1 MGCSRC
7 GICCRLFLINLTEE
21 EYRSKKYKT
30 QFEEFR
36 LTKDFQEAEMCG
48 ANIITQK
55 DDGSCI
61 YQIEG
66 KCSIHDKRP
75 EACRAFFCDSKD
87 PKLEGMIRIIKE
99 NKRNN

>member
-1 MGCSRC
+1 MGCSQC
-7 GICCRLFLINLTEE
+7 GICCKLFLINLTKE
-21 EYRSKKYKT
+21 EYLSKKYKT
-30 QFEEFR
+30 QFEEFG
-36 LTKDFQEAEMCG
+36 LTKDFQEAEMTG

-55 DDGSCI
+55 KDGSCI
-61 YQIEG
+61 YQKDG

-87 PKLEGMIRIIKE
+87 VKLAGMIRIIKE